1 MIEPRAEHSLVS
13 RRSLLAFASGL
24 TGAGLLAACGAAP
37 ATSVAGTAVS
47 GSASTATAGSASAS
61 AAPSTTSA
69 TKAATTTASAATT
82 SAGATG
88 GAKPTAT
95 IPAGLQPATFGG
107 SGGPHLQVWWPNG
120 SKDLSLDASAQAFLK
135 THPTW
140 SIELSYTNGIPKFLT
155 AVASDTAPDVY
166 LYTTDQMLQFAAKG
180 ILLPLDD
187 YIAQDKV
194 DMKQYFKAASLDLTY
209 KNKTYGMPEHLDVG
223 SIYQNDRLLQTVGM
237 DPSKG
242 PTSWDDLVTINQH
255 VTKLN
260 GKDLERVGF
269 IPTWGWPVDTVGW
282 LQANG
287 ASILNAD
294 GTKVAFNTDAGSE
307 ALNWVATQIKTLGG
321 VDTINAFKK
330 PFKSGSGDALAHD
343 ALATELMGVWDIGYT
358 ILKIAPTLALSQWS
372 MPGGPS
378 IPGKELDYFIAELIF
393 IPSGSKQH
401 DDAWQFVKWHSG
413 PGGQQ
418 FIQTVPGAWDIACIP
433 SVASDPGSIKAQP
446 WRTRANEL
454 MAKAE
459 TSAAILSP
467 AGDDMQSAMNKVAAN
482 LWAGKQDVSTTM
494 TQMAQQAQA
503 VLDKYNTGS

>member
-1 MIEPRAEHSLVS
+1 MMDLSGGRSMLS
-13 RRSLLAFASGL
+13 RRSLLAGVSGL
-24 TGAGLLAACGAAP
+24 AGAGLLVACGAAP
-37 ATSVAGTAVS
+37 ATAVS
-47 GSASTATAGSASAS
+47 GTATSGANTATAGAASSA
-61 AAPSTTSA
+61 AAPSSLTA
-69 TKAATTTASAATT
+69 TKVATTTASAAST
-82 SAGATG
+82 SAAAAGA
-88 GAKPTAT
+88 ANPTAT

-140 SIELSYTNGIPKFLT
+140 SIEMSYTNGIPKFLT
-155 AVASDTAPDVY
+155 AVASDTPPDVY

-242 PTSWDDLVTINQH
+242 PQSWDDLVTINQH
-255 VTKLN
+255 VTKMN

-287 ASILNAD
+287 ADILNAD

-321 VDTINAFKK
+321 TDTINTFKK

-378 IPGKELDYFIAELIF
+378 IPGKALDFFIAELIF

-433 SVASDPGSIKAQP
+433 SVASDPASIKAQP

-467 AGDDMQSAMNKVAAN
+467 AGDDMQSAMNKVAAD
-482 LWAGKQDVSTTM
+482 LWAGKQDVSSTM
-494 TQMAQQAQA
+494 TKMTQQAQA
-503 VLDKYNTGS
+503 ILDKYNSGS

>member
-1 MIEPRAEHSLVS
+1 MDRHVEGAALS
-13 RRSLLAFASGL
+13 RRSLLALASGL
-24 TGAGLLAACGAAP
+24 TSVGLLAACGAAS
-37 ATSVAGTAVS
+37 ATSV
-47 GSASTATAGSASAS
+47 TAT
-61 AAPSTTSA
+61 TSG
-69 TKAATTTASAATT
+69 AATTAATGSLATTKAVPTT
-82 SAGATG
+82 SAGTSSSASATG
-88 GAKPTAT
+88 AANPTPT

-135 THPTW
+135 TQPTW
-140 SIELSYTNGIPKFLT
+140 SIELTYTNGVPKFLA
-155 AVASDTAPDVY
+155 AVAADTPPDVY
-166 LYTTDQMLQFAAKG
+166 LHTTDQMLQFAAKG
-180 ILLPLDD
+180 ILVPLDD

-242 PTSWDDLVTINQH
+242 PQSWDDLVTINQH
-255 VTKLN
+255 VTQKN
-260 GKDLERVGF
+260 GQSLSRVGF

-287 ASILNAD
+287 AAILNAD
-294 GTKVAFNTDAGSE
+294 GSKVAFNTAAGSE

-321 VDTINAFKK
+321 MDAITPFQK
-330 PFKSGSGDALAHD
+330 PFKQGSGDALAHD

-358 ILKIAPTLALSQWS
+358 ILKIAPNLALSQWS

-378 IPGKELDYFIAELIF
+378 IPGQQLDFFIAELIF
-393 IPSGSKQH
+393 IPTGSKQH

-433 SVASDPGSIKAQP
+433 AVAGDPASIKAQP
-446 WRTRANEL
+446 WRTQANAL

-467 AGDDMQSAMNKVAAN
+467 AGDDMQAAMNKVAAN

-503 VLDKYNTGS
+503 VLDQYATKA